1 MSFWTVHGYF
11 IGFFFLLL
19 LFVLPRFAMF
29 AFLVL
34 PIGIVSWIAE
44 PFGLTGFAAL
54 CVAVLGWVAWLLA
67 PRFLV
72 AILATVLYWDVNPSL
87 CLLAWLI
94 AFGMLRT
101 KKKAAEKMARE
112 RHEKQTQAEAEWSS
126 AGQGNRT
133 RRPPQTAGQRAQQWW
148 EVLGVS
154 PSASVEMIKAAY
166 RAVAKATHP
175 DSAPDGKGDVDKFRK
190 ANEAYKRGLKRDG
203 T

>member
-19 LFVLPRFAMF
+19 LFVVPRFAML

-72 AILATVLYWDVNPSL
+72 AILATVLYWHVNPIL

-94 AFGMLRT
+94 AFRMLQT
-101 KKKAAEKMARE
+101 KKKAAEKKARE
-112 RHEKQTQAEAEWSS
+112 RREKQTQAEAEWSS

-133 RRPPQTAGQRAQQWW
+133 RRPPQTAGQRAQLWW

-166 RAVAKATHP
+166 RTVAKATHP

-190 ANEAYKRGLKRDG
+190 ANEAYKRGLKQDG